1 MQLFKSLNRLYNRG
15 AVILVQFAGLTFEQ
29 IIEKYSDT
37 ITKVCLV
44 RLQNWADAEDCYQN
58 TFLTLYQK
66 SPDFNDENHLK
77 AWLIRVAINECT
89 DYIRSNKR
97 TSSLED
103 AKNIVFSIDEDK
115 SDLSFALLQ
124 LKPKY
129 RNVIYLHYYEGYKI
143 DEISQILGIK
153 LNTVKSLLKRGKEKL
168 KNIYGGEFYE

>member
-1 MQLFKSLNRLYNRG
+1 M
-15 AVILVQFAGLTFEQ
+15 VQFAGLTFEQ

>member
-1 MQLFKSLNRLYNRG
+1 M
-15 AVILVQFAGLTFEQ
+15 QFAGLKFEQ

-103 AKNIVFSIDEDK
+103 AKNMVFSIDEDK

-168 KNIYGGEFYE
+168 ENICGGEFYE